1 MNTTEIFE
9 QIEEHVET
17 YFFFDFPDLPSIEV
31 MMEDFAS
38 EDNELGEVYK
48 DDLTRF
54 KQDFY
59 DVFAEVYHDKKA
71 LCN

>member
-9 QIEEHVET
+9 QIEQHVES
-17 YFFFDFPDLPSIEV
+17 YFFFDFPSLPSIDA

-38 EDNELGEVYK
+38 DDYELGKVYQ

-59 DVFAEVYHDKKA
+59 DVFEEIYHDKKA